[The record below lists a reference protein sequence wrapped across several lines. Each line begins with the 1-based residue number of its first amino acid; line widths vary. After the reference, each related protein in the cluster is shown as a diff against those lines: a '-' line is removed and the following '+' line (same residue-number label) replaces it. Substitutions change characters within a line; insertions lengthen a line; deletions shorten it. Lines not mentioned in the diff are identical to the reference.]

1 MHREPLSN
9 RLCDNPRMNDEN
21 DEING
26 QQSLPT
32 ITCAPIGHPLDP
44 QADEVACRVFQVLDR
59 LDGPSRRKHPA
70 LLTFF
75 LLYCTKQMSVVE
87 IARKCRCSVG
97 TDSNRVKLSDQ
108 TTGDTPAR

>member
-44 QADEVACRVFQVLDR
+44 QADEVACRVLQVLDR
-59 LDGPSRRKHPA
+59 LDGPRPRQQPA
-70 LLTFF
+70 ILTVFR
-75 LLYCTKQMSVVE
+75 LYCIKNLSLPG
-87 IARKCRCSVG
+87 IPRKCRGPLG
-97 TDSNRVKLSDQ
+97 TV
-108 TTGDTPAR
+108 P

>member
-1 MHREPLSN
+1 
-9 RLCDNPRMNDEN
+9 MNDEN

-70 LLTFF
+70 ILTVFR
-75 LLYCTKQMSVVE
+75 LYCMKQMSVVE

-97 TDSNRVKLSDQ
+97 TVSHRLKLVYQ
-108 TTGDTPAR
+108 KTGSAPARLRRLYQT